1 MKFGADLFVL
11 LYLVRRAFVAKYI
24 NIPYALANPFGAT
37 MLSGGKLLDWSRLS
51 RVIGTF

>member
-1 MKFGADLFVL
+1 MKFGADLFGL
-11 LYLVRRAFVAKYI
+11 LYLVRRAFVAK
-24 NIPYALANPFGAT
+24 YALANPFGAT